1 MDKEMWYMHTMECFS
16 ATRKKEIL
24 LFAITW
30 MDRVGGH
37 YAMWN
42 KSYTK
47 KDKYFMVSFICGVFK
62 KKVKIIET
70 HSRKVVVRG
79 KLGELGKRVQNFQ
92 LYDA

>member
-1 MDKEMWYMHTMECFS
+1 
-16 ATRKKEIL
+16 
-24 LFAITW
+24 
-30 MDRVGGH
+30 
-37 YAMWN
+37 
-42 KSYTK
+42 
-47 KDKYFMVSFICGVFK
+47 MVSFICGVFK

>member
-24 LFAITW
+24 LFAISW
-30 MDRVGGH
+30 MDPVGGGIMLCEISH
-37 YAMWN
+37 
-42 KSYTK
+42 TK